1 MRMWKGEI
9 SQEAGQ
15 SPLANI
21 ADETNNAAAASDSQR
36 AKKSDTTTDVAS
48 TKTMRCKVTK
58 KRSDVAGRE
67 EEEPR
72 NECFVA
78 HTYYIQTGEQSGCLN
93 EGGRKRGA
101 KTRDGERERG
111 RGVPS

>member
-1 MRMWKGEI
+1 MMRMWKGEI

-15 SPLANI
+15 GPLANI
-21 ADETNNAAAASDSQR
+21 ADGTNNAAAASDSRR

-48 TKTMRCKVTK
+48 TKTMRCQVTK
-58 KRSDVAGRE
+58 KRSTSRGK

-78 HTYYIQTGEQSGCLN
+78 HTYIQTGEQS
-93 EGGRKRGA
+93 
-101 KTRDGERERG
+101 ERVSE
-111 RGVPS
+111 

>member
-9 SQEAGQ
+9 SQEAGRG
-15 SPLANI
+15 PLANI
-21 ADETNNAAAASDSQR
+21 ADETNNAAAASDSRR

-58 KRSDVAGRE
+58 KRSTSRRVR

-72 NECFVA
+72 NECFVVA
-78 HTYYIQTGEQSGCLN
+78 HTYIQTGEQSG
-93 EGGRKRGA
+93 
-101 KTRDGERERG
+101 
-111 RGVPS
+111 